1 MPEAGLNLST
11 PVIRQAIALLDDVFE
26 EISVRARWSLG
37 AYAAAASGKP
47 ISGPIAEAVESE
59 RAVARCAFGSLLHHG
74 LARGYRIE
82 IEAAPYDEQDAR
94 EVTRAPDSWMV
105 AAAALA
111 RVGLDM
117 IDGGE
122 RLPDVFMPE
131 YEPTEEWR
139 SLSTLVLVSVVANDA
154 GTWEDAV
161 AMVALAAELLRGKLD
176 RRADEGAR

>member
-1 MPEAGLNLST
+1 
-11 PVIRQAIALLDDVFE
+11 
-26 EISVRARWSLG
+26 
-37 AYAAAASGKP
+37 
-47 ISGPIAEAVESE
+47 
-59 RAVARCAFGSLLHHG
+59 
-74 LARGYRIE
+74 
-82 IEAAPYDEQDAR
+82 
-94 EVTRAPDSWMV
+94 MV

-131 YEPTEEWR
+131 YEPTEEWG

-176 RRADEGAR
+176 RRAEERTA